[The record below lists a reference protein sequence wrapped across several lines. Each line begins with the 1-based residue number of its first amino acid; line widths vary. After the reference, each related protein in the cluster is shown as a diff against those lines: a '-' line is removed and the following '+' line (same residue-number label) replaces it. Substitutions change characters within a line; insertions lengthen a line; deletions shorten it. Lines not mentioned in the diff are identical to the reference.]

1 MRILSIDVGI
11 KNLAHCLLDVKVSL
25 LDLKEASLSL
35 AGWEV
40 VDLTNPVPCA
50 CGKKALHQVAGQT
63 YCKKHAPAPPSVAG
77 LALPALQ
84 ALCAQHG
91 VDAAGD
97 RKTVVA
103 RFKQAT
109 KLEKIKTASQL
120 QDTAISIA
128 LTAHYDRLF
137 TEKVDTVLI
146 ENQLAA
152 RMKPLQGMLI
162 QYWTMKGAKVQIVSP
177 TNKLKFL
184 NMGDTTYAQRK
195 KLGVEHTRRLLAE
208 HKLAPAV
215 FEASKKKDDL
225 ADAFLQ
231 GVWYIREVL
240 KVATIEK

>member
-11 KNLAHCLLDVKVSL
+11 KNLAHCLLD
-25 LDLKEASLSL
+25 LKEAVSI

-50 CGKKALHQVAGQT
+50 CGKKAIHQVAGQT
-63 YCKKHAPAPPSVAG
+63 YCKKHAPPPPSVAG
-77 LALPALQ
+77 LPLAALQ
-84 ALCAQHG
+84 ALCAKHA
-91 VDAAGD
+91 VDSAGD

-120 QDTAISIA
+120 QDTAISKA

-162 QYWTMKGAKVQIVSP
+162 QYWTMKGAAVQVVSP

-184 NMGDTTYAQRK
+184 NAGETTYAQRK
-195 KLGVEHTRRLLAE
+195 KLGVEHTRRLLGE
-208 HKLAPAV
+208 YKLPPAA
-215 FEASKKKDDL
+215 FETSKKKDDL

-231 GVWYIREVL
+231 GVWFLSKGLAQNV
-240 KVATIEK
+240 